1 MERTNLIKQIPSSRI
16 FHQHIDSRYVDSLVL
31 QFYHYGI
38 QKFKDVLVFKCRM
51 DAHFL
56 LHALP
61 LRVLLSRC
69 FCEENHFTCRN
80 MVFLNVNCFE
90 DPAIQLLDRLS
101 VSNIRLCKMTHVEKA
116 PPPIFLMRSYPGEP
130 FSPRPFSGMTTSSP
144 TTLGYFGPDIN

>member
-16 FHQHIDSRYVDSLVL
+16 FHQHVDSGYVDGLML
-31 QFYHYGI
+31 QFYHNGI

-56 LHALP
+56 LNALP
-61 LRVLLSRC
+61 LLLGRC

-80 MVFLNVNCFE
+80 TVFFNVNCFE

-101 VSNIRLCKMTHVEKA
+101 VSNIRLK
-116 PPPIFLMRSYPGEP
+116 
-130 FSPRPFSGMTTSSP
+130 
-144 TTLGYFGPDIN
+144 